1 MPRTPTDLAPYLTAA
16 KVSGVHVGVR
26 ETLAHGFQRRVK
38 GAWCNALAGRPGD
51 ICGSNRPGNGSFS
64 GRRAGWLTA
73 VRARSDACER
83 NPAKLLRIP
92 LGERRK

>member
-16 KVSGVHVGVR
+16 RIRACARWRKRDHRARLPTRSQGRLVQC
-26 ETLAHGFQRRVK
+26 L
-38 GAWCNALAGRPGD
+38 GRPARD
-51 ICGSNRPGNGSFS
+51 TCARNRPGNGSFS

-73 VRARSDACER
+73 VRARSDVCER